1 LAALHEARAR
11 GEVFAEPVVTV
22 LTSTGLKEMPAPS
35 VVSSATARPS
45 LDGVMASLLRA

>member
-1 LAALHEARAR
+1 LHEARAR

-35 VVSSATARPS
+35 VLSHATALAS
-45 LDGVMASLLRA
+45 LDSVIVSLLRA